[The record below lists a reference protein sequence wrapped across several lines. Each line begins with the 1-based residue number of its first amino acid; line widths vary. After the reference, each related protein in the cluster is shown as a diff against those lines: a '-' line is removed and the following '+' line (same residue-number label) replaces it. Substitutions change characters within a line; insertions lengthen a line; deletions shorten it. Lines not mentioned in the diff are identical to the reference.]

1 MKLDRLIGIFSILLQ
16 GNKVTMPYLAETF
29 EVSRPRLLALK
40 YYKKVCFF
48 ARGQEKQICQKSR
61 AKTLLFGGDSGK
73 IIQTAGFQTNLLKS
87 IRFCILGICWNF

>member
-40 YYKKVCFF
+40 YYKKVCFLTNLS
-48 ARGQEKQICQKSR
+48 EN
-61 AKTLLFGGDSGK
+61 LLFV
-73 IIQTAGFQTNLLKS
+73 
-87 IRFCILGICWNF
+87 